1 MIRYVSQKQLPLEGF
16 DTPPGMIL
24 DPTNRWVK
32 LRDCIPWDELSE
44 SYYKTLCSNL
54 GRPAKDAGIVIGAVI
69 IKHKLS
75 ISDEETVEQIR
86 ENPYLQ
92 YFIGLK
98 GFQAQAPFAPSL
110 LVEIR
115 KRMGQTVF
123 DEFHQAIIET
133 VEPGRKKK
141 STKAIDD
148 DNDDNDVSNSGD
160 VDSSGTATAMEADQ
174 SLADELPLNHGKLI
188 LDATVAE
195 QAIRYPTDLGLLNE
209 ARELSE
215 RIIDELHAQS
225 NRPQKKKPRTYRKIA
240 RKAYLSLVKLRR
252 PSNRKRRAGI
262 RQQLQFLY
270 RNLNHI
276 EAMLTEY
283 PPGTPIPLPNWLL
296 RRYWVLPHLY
306 QQQYEMYKTN
316 TRRCDDR
323 IVSISQPHL
332 RPIIRGKQGKTVE
345 FGAKISVSLTGEGLA
360 HVDKLHWDAQHEGH
374 DLQAQVE
381 AYQKRYGYYP
391 EVVIADTLYGSRDN
405 RSYLERN
412 HIRFSGKPLGRPPK
426 ITPENKDELM
436 RLKAQRRQEYRERIP
451 IEGKFGQGKYGYR
464 LNNIRAKRADTSVA
478 WINSIF
484 LVMNLLILVRFF
496 ICLRN
501 LAVKIAF
508 WVTKKCR
515 PRKIGFA
522 RACQFISNRN
532 FYLTAHN

>member
-75 ISDEETVEQIR
+75 VSDEETVEQIR

-98 GFQAQAPFAPSL
+98 GFQAQAAFASSL

-123 DEFHQAIIET
+123 DEFHEAIIET
-133 VEPGRKKK
+133 VEPRRTKK
-141 STKAIDD
+141 SVKASDD
-148 DNDDNDVSNSGD
+148 DNDGNDVSNSGD
-160 VDSSGTATAMEADQ
+160 TGSNDAGTAMEADQ
-174 SLADELPLNHGKLI
+174 SLADELPRNHGKLI

-215 RIIDELHAQS
+215 RIIDELHAKS
-225 NRPQKKKPRTYRKIA
+225 NRAQKKKPRTYREIA

-252 PSNRKRRAGI
+252 PSSRKRRAGI
-262 RQQLQFLY
+262 RQQLQFLQ
-270 RNLNHI
+270 RNLKHI
-276 EAMLTEY
+276 EEMLTEY
-283 PPGTPIPLPNWLL
+283 PHGTPIPIPNGLL

-323 IVSISQPHL
+323 IVSISQPYI
-332 RPIIRGKQGKTVE
+332 RPIIRGKPGKTVE
-345 FGAKISVSLTGEGLA
+345 FGAKISVSLTGKGLA

-374 DLQAQVE
+374 DLEAQVE
-381 AYQKRYGYYP
+381 AYKKRYGYYP

-405 RSYLERN
+405 RSYLERK

-426 ITPENKDELM
+426 STPENKDEIN

-484 LVMNLLILVRFF
+484 LVMNLLILVRVF

-501 LAVKIAF
+501 LAAKIAS
-508 WVTKKCR
+508 WVTKKSM
-515 PRKIGFA
+515 PREIPFA
-522 RACQFISNRN
+522 RDCQFISNQN
-532 FYLTAHN
+532 FYLAARI

>member
-32 LRDCIPWDELSE
+32 LRDCLPWDELSE

-54 GRPAKDAGIVIGAVI
+54 GRPAKDARIVIGAVI

-98 GFQAQAPFAPSL
+98 GFQAKAPFASSL

-123 DEFHQAIIET
+123 DEFHESIIET
-133 VEPGRKKK
+133 VEPRRTKK
-141 STKAIDD
+141 SVKASDD
-148 DNDDNDVSNSGD
+148 DNDDDVSNSGE
-160 VDSSGTATAMEADQ
+160 VGSSGAATAMEAEQ
-174 SLADELPLNHGKLI
+174 SLADEQPRNHGKLI

-215 RIIDELHAQS
+215 RIIDELHAKS
-225 NRPQKKKPRTYRKIA
+225 NRAQRKKPRTYREIA

-262 RQQLQFLY
+262 RQQLQFLQ

-283 PPGTPIPLPNWLL
+283 PLGTPIPLPNGLL

-306 QQQYEMYKTN
+306 QQHYAMYKTN

-323 IVSISQPHL
+323 IVSISQPYL
-332 RPIIRGKQGKTVE
+332 RPIIRGKQGKAVE
-345 FGAKISVSLTGEGLA
+345 FGAKISVSLTDKGLA

-374 DLQAQVE
+374 DLEAQVE
-381 AYQKRYGYYP
+381 AYKKRYGYYP

-405 RSYLERN
+405 RSYLERK

-426 ITPENKDELM
+426 STPENKDEIN

-464 LNNIRAKRADTSVA
+464 LNNIRAKRADTSAA

-484 LVMNLLILVRFF
+484 LVMNLLILVRVF
-496 ICLRN
+496 IYLKN
-501 LAVKIAF
+501 LAVRIVF
-508 WVTKKCR
+508 WVTKKCI
-515 PRKIGFA
+515 PREIPFA
-522 RACQFISNRN
+522 HACQFISNRN
-532 FYLTAHN
+532 FYLVAHI

>member
-32 LRDCIPWDELSE
+32 LRDCLPWDELSE

-75 ISDEETVEQIR
+75 VSDEETVEQIR

-98 GFQAQAPFAPSL
+98 GFQAQAAFASSL

-123 DEFHQAIIET
+123 DEFHEAIIET
-133 VEPGRKKK
+133 VEPRRTKK
-141 STKAIDD
+141 SVKASDD
-148 DNDDNDVSNSGD
+148 DNDGNDVSNSGD
-160 VDSSGTATAMEADQ
+160 TGSNDAGTAMEADQ
-174 SLADELPLNHGKLI
+174 SLADELPRNHGKLI

-215 RIIDELHAQS
+215 RIIDELHAKS
-225 NRPQKKKPRTYRKIA
+225 NRAQKKKPRTYREIA

-252 PSNRKRRAGI
+252 PSSRKRRAGI
-262 RQQLQFLY
+262 RQQLQFLQ

-276 EAMLTEY
+276 EHMLTEY
-283 PPGTPIPLPNWLL
+283 PLGTPIPLPNWLL

-306 QQQYEMYKTN
+306 RQQYAMYKTN

-332 RPIIRGKQGKTVE
+332 RPIIRGKQGKAVE
-345 FGAKISVSLTGEGLA
+345 FGAKISVSLTGKGLA
-360 HVDKLHWDAQHEGH
+360 HVDKLHWEAQHEGH

-381 AYQKRYGYYP
+381 AYKKRYGYYP
-391 EVVIADTLYGSRDN
+391 EAVIADTLYGSRDN
-405 RSYLERN
+405 RSYLERK

-426 ITPENKDELM
+426 STPENKDEIK

-464 LNNIRAKRADTSVA
+464 LNNIRAKRADTSAA

-484 LVMNLLILVRFF
+484 LVMNLLILVRIF

-501 LAVKIAF
+501 LAVRIAF
-508 WVTKKCR
+508 WVAKKSM
-515 PRKIGFA
+515 PREIGFA
-522 RACQFISNRN
+522 HACQFISNRN
-532 FYLTAHN
+532 FYLAAHI

>member
-32 LRDCIPWDELSE
+32 LRDCLPWDELSE

-54 GRPAKDAGIVIGAVI
+54 GRPAKDARIVIGAVI

-98 GFQAQAPFAPSL
+98 GFQAKAPFVSSL

-123 DEFHQAIIET
+123 DEFHESIIET
-133 VEPGRKKK
+133 VEPRRTKK
-141 STKAIDD
+141 SVKASDD
-148 DNDDNDVSNSGD
+148 DNDDDVSNSGE
-160 VDSSGTATAMEADQ
+160 VGSSGAATAMEAEQ
-174 SLADELPLNHGKLI
+174 SLADEQPRNHGKLI

-195 QAIRYPTDLGLLNE
+195 QAIRYPTDPGLLNE

-215 RIIDELHAQS
+215 RIIDELHAKS
-225 NRPQKKKPRTYRKIA
+225 NRAQRKKPRTYREIA

-262 RQQLQFLY
+262 RQQLQFLQ

-283 PPGTPIPLPNWLL
+283 PLGTPIPLPNGLL

-306 QQQYEMYKTN
+306 QQHYAMYKTN

-323 IVSISQPHL
+323 IVSISVSVQRHHL
-332 RPIIRGKQGKTVE
+332 
-345 FGAKISVSLTGEGLA
+345 SL
-360 HVDKLHWDAQHEGH
+360 
-374 DLQAQVE
+374 
-381 AYQKRYGYYP
+381 
-391 EVVIADTLYGSRDN
+391 
-405 RSYLERN
+405 
-412 HIRFSGKPLGRPPK
+412 
-426 ITPENKDELM
+426 
-436 RLKAQRRQEYRERIP
+436 
-451 IEGKFGQGKYGYR
+451 
-464 LNNIRAKRADTSVA
+464 
-478 WINSIF
+478 SIH
-484 LVMNLLILVRFF
+484 LL
-496 ICLRN
+496 
-501 LAVKIAF
+501 
-508 WVTKKCR
+508 
-515 PRKIGFA
+515 
-522 RACQFISNRN
+522 
-532 FYLTAHN
+532 